1 MMNKNV
7 REVLISLS
15 LSNLLFLASWR
26 ELLYPA
32 TYDYHVKF
40 GPNSR
45 DYLSVVLCI
54 ILTSGLLLGLVRLF
68 QYFYKEKA
76 KPLINLT
83 FLLFFVIVINIFRLQ
98 FLNSPNIS
106 FISSISYILS
116 LIILVVTLTKWRGA
130 IFNLAKAVVL
140 MLSPFVLIT
149 FSQAFMKIIN
159 PAPIAEFEKP
169 VLEQLADIPPRTG
182 DKIKS
187 KVVWIIFD
195 EFDYRVPFEL
205 KPIELPEFERL
216 KNQSLSA
223 TQAKSPAW
231 ATVES
236 LPSLLTGKKVNKSE
250 PLGKKE
256 LILNFSDGTTS
267 NFSETR
273 NIFFDVKEMN
283 GNIAVLGWYHPYCRL
298 FGNILSVCK
307 WEGVKFSKNLSLP
320 ETMLANVDDLVSQM
334 PVIFSL
340 IPSKP
345 SNRFTKE
352 SHFIFKESEFDPA
365 ELSAVHN
372 QRLAE
377 LKKIAADPNIDLVFF
392 HLPIPHAPVQYNR
405 FTKEFTPER
414 QDYINNIAL
423 CDIVLGEIRKSMEEA
438 NEWDNSTVII
448 SSDHQWRIN
457 SWKEQST
464 SARLALSDGDRQLTK
479 GIEDPRIPFFVKL
492 KNQNESLVYEK
503 PLNTVMTRDLILSI
517 MKGEIS
523 SPEELKN
530 RLDAAGNIE

>member
-1 MMNKNV
+1 MNKNV
-7 REVLISLS
+7 KEVLISMS

-32 TYDYHVKF
+32 TYDYHIKF
-40 GPNSR
+40 GPTSR
-45 DYLSVVLCI
+45 DYLSVILCV

-68 QYFYKEKA
+68 RHFYKDKA

-83 FLLFFVIVINIFRLQ
+83 FLLSFVIIINIFRLQ
-98 FLNSPNIS
+98 FLNSANIS
-106 FISSISYILS
+106 LISSISYALS
-116 LIILVVTLTKWRGA
+116 LIMLAAMLTKWRGA
-130 IFNLAKAVVL
+130 MFNLAKVLVL

-159 PAPIAEFEKP
+159 PAPVAEVERSVP
-169 VLEQLADIPPRTG
+169 EQLADIQPRA
-182 DKIKS
+182 DKKIKS

-236 LPSLLTGKKVNKSE
+236 LPSLLIGKKVIKSE
-250 PLGKKE
+250 PIGKQE
-256 LILNFSDGTTS
+256 LVLNFSDETVS

-283 GNIAVLGWYHPYCRL
+283 GNIAVLGWHHPYCRL

-334 PVIFSL
+334 PLIFSL

-345 SNRFTKE
+345 TNRFTKE
-352 SHFIFKESEFDPA
+352 SHFVFNESEFDPA
-365 ELSAVHN
+365 EISAVHN

-377 LKKIAADPNIDLVFF
+377 LMETAADPNVDLVFF

-405 FTKEFTPER
+405 FTKEFMPER

-423 CDIVLGEIRKSMEEA
+423 SDIVLGEIRKSMEKA

-457 SWKEQST
+457 SWKEQTT

-479 GIEDPRIPFFVKL
+479 GIEDPRIPFFIKL
-492 KNQNESLVYEK
+492 KNQNESLIYEK
-503 PLNTVMTRDLILSI
+503 PFNTVITRDLILAI

-523 SPEELKN
+523 SPDELKN
-530 RLDAAGNIE
+530 RLDAAENLK